1 MQEVDLTPLK
11 PIIEKYAKLRQSG
24 LLPALHAAQK
34 EFAYLPPPVVVS
46 IGRALGVP
54 LVDVYGVIEFYEMFT
69 TEPSGQTKFQ
79 ICSDPIC
86 AHSGADDLFNLLCS
100 HAGIESGSMSSDGMV
115 QVERVPCLG
124 LCAHAPAL
132 QVDEVPVGNA
142 AHQRLN
148 DLYSPAGHILEDWV
162 AGPLEILTANCR
174 KPGRT
179 GIQEYMNGGGY
190 QGLRKALGMNPGVVI
205 AEVKESG
212 LMGRGGAAFP
222 TGVKW
227 EAVYKSPS
235 EVKYVV
241 CNGDEAEPGS
251 FKDRI
256 LLEKDPHCMLEGLII
271 AAHAVGAHY
280 GYIYVRGEYG
290 PARTSVD
297 EAVSEA
303 RDAGFIGKDILGS
316 GFDFEVEVR
325 QGAGAYICGEETA
338 LFESIEGKRGFP
350 RMKPPFPTT
359 HGLFGKPTVINNVE
373 TLANIPYIVNAGA
386 PAFTQIGSGRSTGPK
401 LFSVAGDVN
410 RPGLFEVPFG
420 ITLRELIYDLAG
432 GIPGGK
438 KMLAVLL
445 GGAAGAFAVEEHL
458 DTPMTFDDMRHVG
471 LTLGSGAVM
480 VFDESRD
487 MRDILFRVARFFA
500 HESCGKCYP
509 CQIGTQR
516 QVEILERVAAGETLP
531 DDELR
536 LLDVGWT
543 MTDASLCGLGQT
555 AAAAVIS
562 AMKYFPDLVKVT
574 GKANNG
580 RGA

>member
-1 MQEVDLTPLK
+1 MQEVELTPLK
-11 PIIEKYAKLRQSG
+11 PIIEEYSKLRQSG

-34 EFAYLPPPVVVS
+34 EYGYLPPPVAIS

-54 LVDVYGVIEFYEMFT
+54 LADVYGVIEFYEMFT
-69 TEPSGQTKFQ
+69 TEPPGQTKFQ

-86 AHSGADDLFNLLCS
+86 AHSGADDLFTLLCS
-100 HAGIESGSMSSDGMV
+100 HAEIESGSVSSDGLV

-142 AHQRLN
+142 AHKRLI
-148 DLYSPAGHILEDWV
+148 DLYSPAGHILEDYV
-162 AGPLEILTANCR
+162 GGPLDILTANCR
-174 KPGRT
+174 RSGRT
-179 GIQEYMNGGGY
+179 DLEEYQDGGGY
-190 QGLRKALGMNPGVVI
+190 SGLRKALNMTPEAVI
-205 AEVKESG
+205 GEVKESG

-222 TGVKW
+222 TGIKW
-227 EAVYKSPS
+227 EAVSNSPS
-235 EVKYVV
+235 EIKYVV

-256 LLEKDPHCMLEGLII
+256 LLEKDPHSMLEGMII
-271 AAHAVGAHY
+271 AAFAVGSHY

-290 PARTSVD
+290 PARESV
-297 EAVSEA
+297 EKAVAEA
-303 RDAGFIGKDILGS
+303 RAAGFIGKDIMGT

-373 TLANIPYIVNAGA
+373 TLCNAPFIINAGSGKYKE
-386 PAFTQIGSGRSTGPK
+386 IGAGRSTGPK

-410 RPGLFEVPFG
+410 QPGLFEVPFG

-432 GIPGGK
+432 GIPEGRK
-438 KMLAVLL
+438 FCAVLL
-445 GGAAGAFAVEEHL
+445 GGAAGLFAVEEHL
-458 DTPMTFDDMRHVG
+458 DTPMTFDDMRAVG
-471 LTLGSGAVM
+471 LTLGAGAVM

-487 MRDILFRVARFFA
+487 MRDVLRRVARFFA

-516 QVEILERVAAGETLP
+516 QYEILERIAYGETLP

-543 MTDASLCGLGQT
+543 MTDASICGLGQT
-555 AAAAVIS
+555 AASAVIS
-562 AMKYFPDLVKVT
+562 AMKHFPDLFKP
-574 GKANNG
+574 NSG
-580 RGA
+580 RNS

>member
-1 MQEVDLTPLK
+1 MQEVELTPLK
-11 PIIEKYAKLRQSG
+11 PIIEKYTELRQSG
-24 LLPALHAAQK
+24 LLPVLHAAQK
-34 EFAYLPPPVVVS
+34 EYGYLPPPVVVS
-46 IGRALGVP
+46 IGQALGVP
-54 LVDVYGVIEFYEMFT
+54 LADVYGVIEFYEMFT
-69 TEPSGQTKFQ
+69 TEPAGQTKFH

-86 AHSGADDLFNLLCS
+86 AHSGADDLFTRLCS
-100 HAGIESGSMSSDGMV
+100 QAGIESGSVSSDRMV

-132 QVDEVPVGNA
+132 QVDERPVGSA
-142 AHQRLN
+142 AHKRLN

-162 AGPLEILTANCR
+162 AGPLDILTANCR
-174 KPGRT
+174 TPGRT
-179 GIQEYMNGGGY
+179 TLEEYRNTGGY
-190 QGLRKALGMNPGVVI
+190 SGLQKAMEMTPGAVI
-205 AEVKESG
+205 GEVKESG

-227 EAVYKSPS
+227 EAVANSPA
-235 EVKYVV
+235 EIKYVV

-256 LLEKDPHCMLEGLII
+256 LLEKDPHSMLEGMII
-271 AAHAVGAHY
+271 AAYAVGSHY

-290 PARTSVD
+290 PARESV
-297 EAVSEA
+297 EQAVVEA
-303 RDAGFIGKDILGS
+303 RERGLIGKNILGS

-373 TLANIPYIVNAGA
+373 TLCNIPYIINAGSD
-386 PAFTQIGSGRSTGPK
+386 AFKEIGAGRSTGPK

-420 ITLRELIYDLAG
+420 ITLRELVYDLAG
-432 GIPGGK
+432 GIPEGRK
-438 KMLAVLL
+438 FCSILL

-458 DTPMTFDDMRHVG
+458 DVPMTFDDMRAVG

-487 MRDILFRVARFFA
+487 MRDVLKRVARFFA

-516 QVEILERVAAGETLP
+516 QYEILERVSAGETLA

-543 MTDASLCGLGQT
+543 MTDASICGLGQT
-555 AAAAVIS
+555 AAAAVLS
-562 AMKYFPDLVKVT
+562 AMKHFPDLF
-574 GKANNG
+574 KASNG
-580 RGA
+580 REA

>member
-1 MQEVDLTPLK
+1 MPEVELTPLK
-11 PIIEKYAKLRQSG
+11 PIIAKYSELRRSG

-34 EFAYLPPPVVVS
+34 EYGYLPPPVVVS

-54 LVDVYGVIEFYEMFT
+54 LADIYGVIEFYEMFT
-69 TEPSGQTKFQ
+69 TEPPGQTKFQ

-86 AHSGADDLFNLLCS
+86 AHSGADDLFTLLCS
-100 HAGIESGSMSSDGMV
+100 HAGIESGSVSSDGMV
-115 QVERVPCLG
+115 QVDRVPCLG

-132 QVDEVPVGNA
+132 QVGEVAVGNA
-142 AHQRLN
+142 AHHRLN

-179 GIQEYMNGGGY
+179 GLDDYTDGGGY
-190 QGLRKALGMNPGVVI
+190 RGLRKALGMTPEAVI

-227 EAVYKSPS
+227 EAVFNIVSDT
-235 EVKYVV
+235 KYVV

-256 LLEKDPHCMLEGLII
+256 LLEKDPHSMLEGMLI
-271 AAHAVGAHY
+271 AAYAVGSHY

-290 PARTSVD
+290 PAR
-297 EAVSEA
+297 EAVETAVVEA
-303 RDAGFIGKDILGS
+303 RQAGLIGKDILGS

-338 LFESIEGKRGFP
+338 LFESIEGNRGFP

-373 TLANIPYIVNAGA
+373 TLCNVPYIVNAGSA
-386 PAFTQIGSGRSTGPK
+386 AFVQIGVGRSTGPK
-401 LFSVAGDVN
+401 LFSIAGDVN

-420 ITLRELIYDLAG
+420 ITLRELIDDLAG

-438 KMLAVLL
+438 KILAVLL

-458 DTPMTFDDMRHVG
+458 DIPMTFDDMRSAG

-480 VFDESRD
+480 VFDETRD
-487 MRDILFRVARFFA
+487 MRDILRRVARFFA

-516 QVEILERVAAGETLP
+516 QYEILERVAAGETLP

-536 LLDVGWT
+536 LVDVGWT

-555 AAAAVIS
+555 AAAAVLS
-562 AMKYFPDLVKVT
+562 AMKHFPDLFKP
-574 GKANNG
+574 ANG
-580 RGA
+580 RSA